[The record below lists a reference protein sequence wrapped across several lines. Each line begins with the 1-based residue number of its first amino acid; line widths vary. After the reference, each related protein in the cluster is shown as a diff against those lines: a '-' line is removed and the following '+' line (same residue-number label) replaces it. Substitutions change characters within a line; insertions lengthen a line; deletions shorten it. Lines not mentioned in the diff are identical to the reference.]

1 MHSQYSPVGHGERVA
16 STPESGDARA
26 RVAQEHFALP
36 GSPPDSLFDVDS
48 RLYGSSRNALFFVDS
63 RFRGNDR
70 SGHSARSNAP
80 EAPCSTA
87 RIDPLAMAGF
97 RGNDGKWRPAW
108 PRSFP
113 RKREST
119 RGCTVRVGSGRPT
132 SVKRSCPVASLLF
145 FSVAFVLGGCGGGP
159 ANVLDP
165 PSFITGARPA
175 PGAATYEP
183 VTGDT
188 DAGEY
193 AFPWDLYE
201 DGPECR
207 VPDPP
212 TSCPPVRIG
221 IEDTPVAFTHPAFH
235 GRVVLD
241 GATFAYWRPLAS
253 QATQRAFA
261 ACTEAEPCRVFYIDS
276 GGDPALREDR
286 ARAVLEHRGL
296 PEGDSRWF
304 LYDRAQ
310 GARGWYELPG
320 VEDYSHGTQVALA
333 ALGGS
338 FHPFPFPDPV
348 IVPMARNFDPLEQGE
363 DRHYFSDLV
372 AEMRRDPE
380 GLEELDRR
388 YRDTLRGQHDAADI
402 INGSY
407 GIGVDINSVRGRN
420 LLRTWRE
427 DHELLRDQSPLT
439 WAEYVQRDTPE
450 AGRTLRVWAAGNERE
465 GGVPPSVAL
474 DEPYGEFPNVL
485 TGDGY
490 RNLNALGPFYFPELR
505 GQHIAVTALSPDE
518 ERLAPYA
525 NACGELPDDWDA
537 SRFGRHYCLASPT
550 AISEDLLGTSFA
562 APFVSGVLARMKARF
577 PGVTP
582 RELVRKLMHTAD
594 EYGDRGPY
602 VFEGR
607 TYEGHGFDGDIYVAE
622 ISDVDLDDPKIVIDD
637 VTIPLGEVSFV
648 RDPEI
653 SGWVVV
659 QRGCTSS
666 PGGYLVSTSG
676 ETDLCVVWGE
686 PDGTR
691 EDAEAAT
698 ERRFAYLYGA
708 GRVDVDAEDPDEDP
722 ARAGA
727 FAPVSTP
734 RIALQEGGRS
744 APVASTRLRA
754 PAAYGALGER
764 LSGLSAV
771 GFDAIDFPY
780 RYSLSDLVSETT
792 EPDPAIP
799 EFLTDAAGVA
809 SACHPLIR
817 LAPGLGCWPWAAD
830 ASMHA
835 LVSPDGTGAAW
846 RFSEGVALS
855 AFTRHR
861 GRLDGAASGAFS
873 FEGGSSLAALRLD
886 RTWPLDETGR
896 WRMGG
901 TFTLAAD
908 LPRGFGAR
916 RASMFEAGPAL
927 LSDWSFR
934 VTHAWRDAH
943 THLSLSQPPRA
954 ETGYGRF
961 VLPSG
966 RLEDGTRLYETH
978 RFSLVPS
985 RRELTLRLAHQR
997 PFLGGDVVLS
1007 ALRTANPGHAR
1018 ASSRHLAG
1026 LAWRLSF

>member
-1 MHSQYSPVGHGERVA
+1 M
-16 STPESGDARA
+16 
-26 RVAQEHFALP
+26 
-36 GSPPDSLFDVDS
+36 
-48 RLYGSSRNALFFVDS
+48 
-63 RFRGNDR
+63 
-70 SGHSARSNAP
+70 
-80 EAPCSTA
+80 
-87 RIDPLAMAGF
+87 
-97 RGNDGKWRPAW
+97 
-108 PRSFP
+108 
-113 RKREST
+113 
-119 RGCTVRVGSGRPT
+119 
-132 SVKRSCPVASLLF
+132 KRSCPVASLLF
-145 FSVAFVLGGCGGGP
+145 FSAAFVLGGCGGGP
-159 ANVLDP
+159 TSVLDP
-165 PSFITGARPA
+165 PSFISGARPA

-207 VPDPP
+207 EPDPP

-253 QATQRAFA
+253 EAAQRAFA
-261 ACTEAEPCRVFYIDS
+261 ACTEAEPCRVFYMDS

-320 VEDYSHGTQVALA
+320 IEDYSHGTQVALA

-363 DRHYFSDLV
+363 DQHYFSDLV

-388 YRDTLRGQHDAADI
+388 YRDILRGQHDAADI

-407 GIGVDINSVRGRN
+407 GIGVDVNSVRGRD

-474 DEPYGEFPNVL
+474 DDPYGEFPNVL
-485 TGDGY
+485 AGDGY

-505 GQHIAVTALSPDE
+505 GQHIAVTALGGDE

-562 APFVSGVLARMKARF
+562 APFVSGVLARMNARF

-594 EYGDRGPY
+594 YYDHRDE
-602 VFEGR
+602 
-607 TYEGHGFDGDIYVAE
+607 HGFDGDIYVVGVSRDEDGELVYAGADFDSE
-622 ISDVDLDDPKIVIDD
+622 
-637 VTIPLGEVSFV
+637 VTVEVVSGHT
-648 RDPEI
+648 PEE
-653 SGWVVV
+653 GFAVV
-659 QRGCTSS
+659 QRGCR
-666 PGGYLVSTSG
+666 SG
-676 ETDLCVVWGE
+676 EGGGLCLVWDGATTEQEARAKAGE
-686 PDGTR
+686 
-691 EDAEAAT
+691 
-698 ERRFAYLYGA
+698 RFLYLYGA
-708 GRVDVDAEDPDEDP
+708 GRVDVDAEDPDEPDD
-722 ARAGA
+722 RAGA

-780 RYSLSDLVSETT
+780 RYSLSDLVSEAM

-799 EFLTDAAGVA
+799 EFLTEAAGDAA
-809 SACHPLIR
+809 ACHPLIR

-934 VTHAWRDAH
+934 VTHAWRDAY

-997 PFLGGDVVLS
+997 PFLGGDVVVS

-1018 ASSRHLAG
+1018 ASARHLAG
-1026 LAWRLSF
+1026 IAWRWSF